1 MEDYL
6 KQDYFDTASTDSMTW
21 LENAEFL
28 KLSADLVYENIVTT
42 FEIYKEERKKKRQID
57 YNAKGINWKMKELI
71 ELEDKLKAYSN
82 SYYLLIGYSFENLIK
97 GLSIENNPSYSFNE
111 IFRRKWKNY
120 KMGHG
125 ISEIC
130 KENFNEL
137 SENEIKLLERL
148 ESYILWIGKYPVAK
162 KIEDHVTESENK
174 YFNSD
179 DKDEIDRLF
188 EKIKLSLIEENEKNG
203 C

>member
-6 KQDYFDTASTDSMTW
+6 KQDFFNISSTDSMTW
-21 LENAEFL
+21 MENADFL
-28 KLSADLVYENIVTT
+28 KLSADLVYESIVAT
-42 FEIYKEERKKKRQID
+42 FELYKKEKDKKSQID
-57 YNAKGINWKMKELI
+57 FNAKGINWKQEELI
-71 ELEDKLKAYSN
+71 LLEDKLKAYSN

-97 GLSIENNPSYSFNE
+97 GLSIEKNPSYSFNQ
-111 IFRRKWKNY
+111 IFIRKWKDY

-125 ISEIC
+125 ITEIC
-130 KENFNEL
+130 KENFNGL

-162 KIEDHVTESENK
+162 KIENHVAESENK
-174 YFNSD
+174 YFYSN
-179 DKDEIDRLF
+179 DKDEIDKLF
-188 EKIKLSLIEENEKNG
+188 EKIKLSLIEENKKNG